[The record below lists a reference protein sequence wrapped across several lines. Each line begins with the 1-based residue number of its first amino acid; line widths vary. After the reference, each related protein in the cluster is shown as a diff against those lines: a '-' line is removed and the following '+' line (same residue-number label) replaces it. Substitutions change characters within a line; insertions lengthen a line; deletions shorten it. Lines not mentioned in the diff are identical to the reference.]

1 MRHSL
6 TIYDDP
12 VFYIQGFSN
21 ILLQKEIFS
30 SVYHYNS
37 QKEFVDN
44 YKVKPTD
51 FVIYGSHQKSVH
63 EIIVALHEVS
73 QNNKKVRIAV
83 IGNYFDLNDI
93 RKLFEKGIHCYL
105 EKDTNFEEFLEAMKI
120 LKSQEIYI
128 CNSAKE
134 RMIGYISNQSQN
146 LPNNSESLT
155 KREIEV
161 MQQICEGQS
170 SKLISEKLFISINT
184 VETHRKNIL
193 MKLNVK
199 NSIGIVKYAVENN
212 MLE

>member
-21 ILLQKEIFS
+21 ILLQKEMFS

-73 QNNKKVRIAV
+73 QNKNELK
-83 IGNYFDLNDI
+83 
-93 RKLFEKGIHCYL
+93 
-105 EKDTNFEEFLEAMKI
+105 MK
-120 LKSQEIYI
+120 
-128 CNSAKE
+128 
-134 RMIGYISNQSQN
+134 
-146 LPNNSESLT
+146 
-155 KREIEV
+155 
-161 MQQICEGQS
+161 
-170 SKLISEKLFISINT
+170 
-184 VETHRKNIL
+184 
-193 MKLNVK
+193 
-199 NSIGIVKYAVENN
+199 
-212 MLE
+212 

>member
-30 SVYHYNS
+30 SVHHYNS
-37 QKEFVDN
+37 QKDFVDN

-161 MQQICEGQS
+161 MQQICEGHS

>member
-30 SVYHYNS
+30 SVHHYNS

-161 MQQICEGQS
+161 MQQICEGHS
-170 SKLISEKLFISINT
+170 SNLISEKLFISINT

>member
-161 MQQICEGQS
+161 MQQICEGHS

>member
-6 TIYDDP
+6 TIYDDT
-12 VFYIQGFSN
+12 VFYVQGFSN
-21 ILLQKEIFS
+21 ILLEKEIFS
-30 SVYHYNS
+30 TVYQYNS
-37 QKEFVDN
+37 QKEFIDHYKLQPTN
-44 YKVKPTD
+44 Y
-51 FVIYGSHQKSVH
+51 VIYGAHQKSVQ
-63 EIIVALHEVS
+63 EIIDHLQEITV
-73 QNNKKVRIAV
+73 NNKKVRIAV
-83 IGNYFDLNDI
+83 VGNYFDLNDI

-105 EKDTNFEEFLEAMKI
+105 DKDTNFEEFLAAMKI

-134 RMIGYISNQSQN
+134 RMIGFISNQNQN

-161 MQQICEGQS
+161 MHQICEGYS

-199 NSIGIVKYAVENN
+199 NSIGIVKYALVNN

>member
-30 SVYHYNS
+30 SVHHYNS

-155 KREIEV
+155 KREI
-161 MQQICEGQS
+161 
-170 SKLISEKLFISINT
+170 
-184 VETHRKNIL
+184 
-193 MKLNVK
+193 
-199 NSIGIVKYAVENN
+199 
-212 MLE
+212 

>member
-30 SVYHYNS
+30 SVHHYNS

-161 MQQICEGQS
+161 MQQICEGHS

>member
-63 EIIVALHEVS
+63 EIIDTLHEVS

-161 MQQICEGQS
+161 MQQICEGHS

>member
-12 VFYIQGFSN
+12 VFYIQVFSN

-161 MQQICEGQS
+161 MQQICEGHS

>member
-30 SVYHYNS
+30 SVHHYNS

-134 RMIGYISNQSQN
+134 RMIGYISDQSQN

-161 MQQICEGQS
+161 MQQICEGHS